1 VGLFHRRLLTLLP
14 HGCLAATMLGLACY
28 NVPGATNEQAQNQPA
43 PSSAPQHYFLFVVE
57 SSRSMQPRLQATLE
71 VMQGLLNTA
80 FNGQMRPGDILD
92 AWAFNETLSKAGPPA
107 QADTQEARAT
117 LSVRLLDFVM
127 SQASNKK
134 TSLAKVLPDLDGLLR
149 DSPLITVILITS
161 GENEMH
167 GSVCDGLIN
176 NSYKRLHDQQLK
188 AHNPLVTILR
198 AVKGQVTD
206 CKVVP
211 APARI
216 TLPQLPEA
224 QVVQARPPVPA
235 STATAPAS
243 VATKPKASV
252 AQTNRPAPVE
262 VKSLAEPRA
271 IEVPK
276 LAAPPSNS
284 PVAAAQNPAN
294 TPQPTAA
301 VTKAPEPET
310 ASAPTETLPAKVEP
324 LRTNMA
330 LVKAD
335 PLPNQA
341 EPPNPKAEPPAVVP
355 SPPPQESEP
364 QATPPPAA
372 VLAPPPSPAPVEV
385 APAPVNRQ
393 PAPVVAASLPPPVQR
408 SFLRENGKFLLLSG
422 MAALVAAFCFY
433 NWFKTFLDRARR

>member
-1 VGLFHRRLLTLLP
+1 VGLFHRRFLTLLP
-14 HGCLAATMLGLACY
+14 HGCLTATMLGFACC
-28 NVPGATNEQAQNQPA
+28 NVPGATNEQAQNEPA
-43 PSSAPQHYFLFVVE
+43 PSSGPRHYFLFVVE
-57 SSRSMQPRLQATLE
+57 SSRSMQPRLQATLD

-127 SQASNKK
+127 SQASDKK
-134 TSLAKVLPDLDGLLR
+134 TSFDKVLPDLDGPLR

-176 NSYKRLHDQQLK
+176 NSYKRLHDQQQK

-224 QVVQARPPVPA
+224 QVVQTRPSVSA
-235 STATAPAS
+235 STVTAPAS
-243 VATKPKASV
+243 VATKPKGSLTQ
-252 AQTNRPAPVE
+252 AQTNRPPPVE
-262 VKSLAEPRA
+262 GKPAAEPRA
-271 IEVPK
+271 TEVAR
-276 LAAPPSNS
+276 LAAPPPDS
-284 PVAAAQNPAN
+284 PVPPAQASANP
-294 TPQPTAA
+294 PQPTPAEA
-301 VTKAPEPET
+301 KAPETP
-310 ASAPTETLPAKVEP
+310 SATTETLPAKVEP
-324 LRTNMA
+324 TRT
-330 LVKAD
+330 D
-335 PLPNQA
+335 PLPNQD
-341 EPPNPKAEPPAVVP
+341 EPPNPKAEPPASVP
-355 SPPPQESEP
+355 SPPAQQSEQ

-372 VLAPPPSPAPVEV
+372 VLAPPPPPAPVEA

-393 PAPVVAASLPPPVQR
+393 PAPVVAASLPPAVQR

-422 MAALVAAFCFY
+422 MAAMVAAFCFY
-433 NWFKTFLDRARR
+433 NWFKTFLDRSRR